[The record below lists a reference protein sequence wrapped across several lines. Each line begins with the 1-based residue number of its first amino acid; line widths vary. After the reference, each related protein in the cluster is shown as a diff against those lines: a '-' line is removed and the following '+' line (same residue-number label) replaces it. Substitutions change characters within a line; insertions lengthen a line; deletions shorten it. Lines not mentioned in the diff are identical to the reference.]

1 MLNVQEGISSIQLFI
16 INLFSLNRRL
26 FLVKFLSSHVSSQFV
41 KQLVDNRTLN
51 SILLAEDV
59 ALLTRKVKAAAASST
74 KDDSLTLPSSVSVA
88 CRLAEWP
95 LNNDAPVANSKKT
108 STSSPAK
115 ELAVGSL
122 EHRLVMSRNASEIY
136 QLLKSLR
143 NAASNK
149 LPFVKLHQAWE
160 TLQLSQ
166 EIYNCLTGSP

>member
-1 MLNVQEGISSIQLFI
+1 M
-16 INLFSLNRRL
+16 
-26 FLVKFLSSHVSSQFV
+26 

-108 STSSPAK
+108 SSSPAK